1 MTFVKQ
7 AWWLKLGEQHMQ
19 GSSCILIEWRSLPI
33 TTFNWAIFHYHFL
46 MTSYWQSPCFWERTV
61 MKSFIS
67 LFSDCLT
74 TSDSIKSVLSNAL
87 IIFEWERLHNAAISP
102 PPGQAALCKGTM
114 MHAHEQNATHVYLL
128 CRHNMRQQ
136 FTGRTTIFTM

>member
-1 MTFVKQ
+1 M
-7 AWWLKLGEQHMQ
+7 
-19 GSSCILIEWRSLPI
+19 
-33 TTFNWAIFHYHFL
+33 
-46 MTSYWQSPCFWERTV
+46 

-102 PPGQAALCKGTM
+102 APGQHCAKV
-114 MHAHEQNATHVYLL
+114 Q
-128 CRHNMRQQ
+128 
-136 FTGRTTIFTM
+136 